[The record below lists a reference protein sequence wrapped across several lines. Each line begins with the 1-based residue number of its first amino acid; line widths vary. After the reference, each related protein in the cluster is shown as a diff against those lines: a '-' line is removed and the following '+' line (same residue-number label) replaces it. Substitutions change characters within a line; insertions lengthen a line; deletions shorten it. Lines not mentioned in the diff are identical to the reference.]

1 MQSNSFVSYFAYNEF
16 GRLAT
21 IQKITVK
28 KSKSTG
34 WFVSIWVLD
43 DLCNHCY
50 RFILPNLF
58 NTNLQNYQF
67 SIRLWFIQIFSSMG
81 VEKVFLL
88 KDFFNSHRPVL
99 SNGQKTL
106 VKQELIELIKL
117 FHRSKLIE
125 PRYKI
130 LVEGTSSSVL
140 KLTPRNIANG
150 FVIYENFVL

>member
-1 MQSNSFVSYFAYNEF
+1 M
-16 GRLAT
+16 LKAT
-21 IQKITVK
+21 IPKITVK

-43 DLCNHCY
+43 GLCNHCY
-50 RFILPNLF
+50 PFILPSLF

-67 SIRLWFIQIFSSMG
+67 SVRLWFIQIFNSMG

-88 KDFFNSHRPVL
+88 KDFFNSHRSVL

-106 VKQELIELIKL
+106 VKQELIELVKL

-130 LVEGTSSSVL
+130 LVEGAPSSVL
-140 KLTPRNIANG
+140 KLTPRNIKNG